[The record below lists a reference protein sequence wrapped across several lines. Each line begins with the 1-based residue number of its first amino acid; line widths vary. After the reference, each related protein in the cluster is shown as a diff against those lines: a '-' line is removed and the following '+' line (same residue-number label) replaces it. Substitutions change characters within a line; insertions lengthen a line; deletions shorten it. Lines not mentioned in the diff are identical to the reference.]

1 MYYTE
6 SDICQS
12 LFTMNDIVRMWYV
25 RCIYM
30 FLAVSKILLCL
41 ILKYDLKRELNYYY
55 EKTKNSLT
63 FLVLCWVIHFGFII
77 LASFGNE
84 FYRIRREIIIY
95 LDNFPTQYSIWQ
107 LLVFMLLEFWS
118 EFPLYWMAYYNIKNI
133 NFKLYLYDIMA
144 SLNIIQFYDNAS
156 IFIK

>member
-12 LFTMNDIVRMWYV
+12 LFTMNDIVKMWYV
-25 RCIYM
+25 RYIYI
-30 FLAVSKILLCL
+30 FLVVTKILLCL

-55 EKTKNSLT
+55 EKTKNSLN

-77 LASFGNE
+77 YSSFGNT
-84 FYRIRREIIIY
+84 FYRIRRELVIY
-95 LDNFPTQYSIWQ
+95 LDNFPTHYSIWQ
-107 LLVFMLLEFWS
+107 LLMYMLLEFWS
-118 EFPLYWMAYYNIKNI
+118 EFPLYLMAYYNIKNI
-133 NFKLYLYDIMA
+133 DFNLYLYDIMA
-144 SLNIIQFYDNAS
+144 GLNIIQFYGNAS